1 MKKVTVTVA
10 CEQEKLRAI
19 QFYLA
24 KGNTSL
30 EAELD
35 RFLERL
41 YKKYV
46 PIQTREYIESTD
58 DPEERPRP
66 RTARAERSDAAAQVE
81 EGA

>member
-46 PIQTREYIESTD
+46 PAQTREYIDSMEGT
-58 DPEERPRP
+58 EERPRAKP
-66 RTARAERSDAAAQVE
+66 EHPASSVSKREARV
-81 EGA
+81 

>member
-10 CEQEKLRAI
+10 FEQEKLRAI

-35 RFLERL
+35 QFMARI
-41 YKKYV
+41 YKKIV
-46 PIQTREYIESTD
+46 PAQTREYIDSM
-58 DPEERPRP
+58 EERPRAKP
-66 RTARAERSDAAAQVE
+66 ERPASSVSEREAKT
-81 EGA
+81 

>member
-1 MKKVTVTVA
+1 MKKVTVTAA

-30 EAELD
+30 EAELN
-35 RFLERL
+35 RFLDRL

-46 PIQTREYIESTD
+46 PAQTREYIDSM
-58 DPEERPRP
+58 EEAEDRPRSKP
-66 RTARAERSDAAAQVE
+66 DRPASPPTEKEAAM
-81 EGA
+81 

>member
-1 MKKVTVTVA
+1 MKKVTVTAV
-10 CEQEKLRAI
+10 CELEKLRAI

-46 PIQTREYIESTD
+46 PAQTREYIDSMEGTD
-58 DPEERPRP
+58 ERPRAKP
-66 RTARAERSDAAAQVE
+66 ERPVPPVSGREAET
-81 EGA
+81 

>member
-41 YKKYV
+41 
-46 PIQTREYIESTD
+46 
-58 DPEERPRP
+58 
-66 RTARAERSDAAAQVE
+66 
-81 EGA
+81 

>member
-1 MKKVTVTVA
+1 MKKVTVTAA

-46 PIQTREYIESTD
+46 PAQTREYIDSMEAT
-58 DPEERPRP
+58 EERPRAKP
-66 RTARAERSDAAAQVE
+66 ERPAPPVSEKGEAT
-81 EGA
+81 

>member
-46 PIQTREYIESTD
+46 PAQTREYIDSMEGT
-58 DPEERPRP
+58 EEPASSVSERE
-66 RTARAERSDAAAQVE
+66 ARV
-81 EGA
+81 

>member
-1 MKKVTVTVA
+1 MKKVTVTAA

-24 KGNTSL
+24 KGNTSM

-46 PIQTREYIESTD
+46 PAQTREYIDSMEGT
-58 DPEERPRP
+58 EERPRAKP
-66 RTARAERSDAAAQVE
+66 VPPVSEKGEAT
-81 EGA
+81 